1 MTQILAV
8 RSAFPAY
15 RYPQADITRAVAS
28 LAGIGPAGAG
38 GPGVSGGAGDS
49 GSAAGPGIVGDAAG
63 PAGVGDAADPGDVGG
78 TGDAVGL
85 GGASGSART
94 QRALLERLHANAGV
108 DTRHTVFPLAEY
120 GALGATP
127 NDRYVEEATALGER
141 ALRAALAESG
151 LAPAD
156 LDLLIVTSVTGV
168 AVPSIDALL
177 MPRLGLRADMKRLPV
192 FGLGCVA
199 GAAGLARLHDYLL
212 GWPGCAAALLAV
224 EVCSLSLP
232 LASVTTADLVAG
244 ALFGDGAVA
253 LVATGTQAPRR
264 PRHPSS
270 RQDRVSQTP
279 QAAARPTRL
288 PRVIATRS
296 EVYPDSEDALG
307 WRLGADGF
315 RIVLTAELAEVVERR
330 LGGSVTGFLAEHG
343 LTIDDIAA
351 WICHPGGPKVLDAAQ
366 RALKL
371 PTATLASSR
380 QSLAQAGNMSSAS
393 VLHILELTVADDAPA
408 VGSFGMM
415 IGLGPGVSVELILL
429 RW

>member
-1 MTQILAV
+1 MTQIIAV

-28 LAGIGPAGAG
+28 LAAMGPAGAG
-38 GPGVSGGAGDS
+38 EAGAAGAGDS
-49 GSAAGPGIVGDAAG
+49 ASSSGSAGSSGS
-63 PAGVGDAADPGDVGG
+63 VGG
-78 TGDAVGL
+78 AD
-85 GGASGSART
+85 GAGRAART

-108 DTRHTVFPLAEY
+108 ETRHTVFPLAEY
-120 GALGATP
+120 GALGAAP
-127 NDRYVEEATALGER
+127 NDRYIEEATALGER
-141 ALRAALAESG
+141 ALRAALADSG
-151 LAPAD
+151 LAADD

-177 MPRLGLRADMKRLPV
+177 MPRLGLRPDVKRLPV

-212 GWPGCAAALLAV
+212 GWPGHAAALLAV
-224 EVCSLSLP
+224 ELCSLSLP
-232 LASVTTADLVAG
+232 RASVTTADLVAS

-253 LVATGTQAPRR
+253 LVATGTRPPGRR
-264 PRHPSS
+264 RRRSS
-270 RQDRVSQTP
+270 
-279 QAAARPTRL
+279 RPTRPLQSSSAPQPPRL
-288 PRVIATRS
+288 PRIVATRS

-343 LTIDDIAA
+343 LTIDDIAT

-371 PTATLASSR
+371 PAAALETSR
-380 QSLAQAGNMSSAS
+380 RSLAQAGNMSSAS

-408 VGSFGMM
+408 TGSFGMM
-415 IGLGPGVSVELILL
+415 IGLGPGVSAELILL

>member
-1 MTQILAV
+1 MTQIVAV

-15 RYPQADITRAVAS
+15 RYPQADLAEAVAS
-28 LAGIGPAGAG
+28 LAGLERAG
-38 GPGVSGGAGDS
+38 
-49 GSAAGPGIVGDAAG
+49 AAGPGSGGD
-63 PAGVGDAADPGDVGG
+63 
-78 TGDAVGL
+78 
-85 GGASGSART
+85 GGAAARAARK
-94 QRALLERLHANAGV
+94 QRALLERLHANAGI
-108 DTRHTVFPLAEY
+108 DTRHTVFPLADY
-120 GALGATP
+120 GALGAAS
-127 NDRYVEEATALGER
+127 NDRYIEEATALGER

-151 LAPAD
+151 LAADD

-177 MPRLGLRADMKRLPV
+177 MPRLGLRADVKRLPV

-212 GWPGCAAALLAV
+212 GWPGHAAALLAV
-224 EVCSLSLP
+224 ELCSLTLP
-232 LASVTTADLVAG
+232 RASVTTADLVAS

-253 LVATGTQAPRR
+253 LVATGARRPGRPRR
-264 PRHPSS
+264 RSS
-270 RQDRVSQTP
+270 RSARLSTASR
-279 QAAARPTRL
+279 AAAAAAAAPAAGAPPPRL
-288 PRVIATRS
+288 PRIVATRS

-307 WRLGADGF
+307 WRLSADGF

-330 LGGSVTGFLAEHG
+330 LSGSVTGFLAEHG
-343 LTIDDIAA
+343 LTIDDVGT

-371 PTATLASSR
+371 PAAALASSR
-380 QSLAQAGNMSSAS
+380 RSLAQAGNMSSAS

-408 VGSFGMM
+408 AGSFGMM
-415 IGLGPGVSVELILL
+415 IGLGPGVSAELLLL